1 MKYTALTWPM
11 VFSLLLIAS
20 TAVGATPVP
29 AGTDEAIAKH
39 RMGTIVIRTKRGAA
53 VSVTQKSHEFWFGT
67 AIARTMFRDTSSRD
81 SKKYLEI
88 LKANFNSAVCEN
100 AMKWYGTRR
109 QAGEPNYDDAD
120 RMVAWCKANGL
131 RIRGHCIFWCVDKYV
146 QAWVKALD
154 DKQLLAA
161 LKVRS
166 DGLLKRYRGT
176 VVEYD
181 VNNEMIHANY
191 YARRLGDGIR
201 VKMFQWARRADPK
214 AILYVNDYAII
225 SGNHGPKYIKHIEK
239 LIAAGAPVGGIGVQG
254 HFGRRVD
261 PAHVKK
267 TLDSLA
273 KFKLPIKITEFDINT
288 SDEEAKAADLVAFY
302 RTCFAHPSVEGI
314 LMWGFWEGRHW
325 RPKAALWKRDFTP
338 TPAAKAY
345 RKLVYETWWTRW
357 KGKADATG
365 RCEIPAYFGRH
376 TVKIGSESK
385 EMNLT
390 RAAGKV
396 ELDARKAKWTVRLK
410 AGEKSSESR

>member
-1 MKYTALTWPM
+1 
-11 VFSLLLIAS
+11 
-20 TAVGATPVP
+20 
-29 AGTDEAIAKH
+29 
-39 RMGTIVIRTKRGAA
+39 VIRTKPGAS
-53 VSVTQKSHEFWFGT
+53 VSVTQKEHEFWFGT
-67 AIARTMFRDTSSRD
+67 AIARTIFRNTSSSE

-100 AMKWYGTRR
+100 AMKWYGTQRR
-109 QAGEPNYDDAD
+109 AGPPNYADAD
-120 RMVAWCKANGL
+120 RMVAWCRTNGL
-131 RIRGHCIFWCVDKYV
+131 RIRGHCIFWATDKYV

-154 DKQLLAA
+154 DKKLRSA
-161 LKVRS
+161 LEVRA

-181 VNNEMIHANY
+181 VNNEMIHTNY

-201 VKMFQWARRADPK
+201 IKMFQWARRADPK

-225 SGNHGPKYIKHIEK
+225 SGRHGPKYIKHIEK

-254 HFGRRVD
+254 HFHRRVNTT
-261 PAHVKK
+261 HVKK

-288 SDEEAKAADLVAFY
+288 SDEAAKAADLVAFY

-345 RKLVYETWWTRW
+345 RKLVFETWWTRW

-365 RCEIPAYFGRH
+365 RCEAPAYFGRH
-376 TVKIGSESK
+376 IVQIGSESK
-385 EMNLT
+385 EISLP

-396 ELDARKAKWTVRLK
+396 ELDARKAGGK
-410 AGEKSSESR
+410 KSKPR

>member
-1 MKYTALTWPM
+1 MKHTALTALAI
-11 VFSLLLIAS
+11 FHLLSAAS
-20 TAVGATPVP
+20 AVSP
-29 AGTDEAIAKH
+29 GTDAAIAKH
-39 RMGTIVIRTKRGAA
+39 RMGTIVIRTKPGAS
-53 VSVTQKSHEFWFGT
+53 VSVTQKEHEFWFGT
-67 AIARTMFRDTSSRD
+67 AIARTMFRDTSSSE

-100 AMKWYGTRR
+100 AMKWYGTQR
-109 QAGEPNYDDAD
+109 QAGEPNYGDAD
-120 RMVAWCKANGL
+120 RMVAWCQANGL

-154 DKQLLAA
+154 DKELRSALEVRAA
-161 LKVRS
+161 
-166 DGLLKRYRGT
+166 GLVKRYRGK

-191 YARRLGDGIR
+191 YARRLGNVIR
-201 VKMFQWARRADPK
+201 VKMFQWARTADPK
-214 AILYVNDYAII
+214 AILYVNDYSII
-225 SGNHGPKYIKHIEK
+225 SGKGGPKYVKHIAD

-261 PAHVKK
+261 IAHVKK

-288 SDEEAKAADLVAFY
+288 SDEAAKAANLTALY
-302 RTCFAHPSVEGI
+302 RTCFAHPAVEGI

-325 RPKAALWKRDFTP
+325 RPKAAPWKRDFTP

-365 RCEIPAYFGRH
+365 RREVPAYFGRH
-376 TVKIGSESK
+376 IVRIGGESK
-385 EMNLT
+385 EITLP
-390 RAAGKV
+390 RAAGTV
-396 ELDARKAKWTVRLK
+396 ELDARKARKVEWTLRRRISP
-410 AGEKSSESR
+410 KSAKKSGQ